1 MTQETWTEISAD
13 DKPARAKHTP
23 GPWQQHDIDYCP
35 DEIWGD
41 IEGPLETGTPRGVHI
56 CTIEGDGDQLQA
68 NAKLIAAAP
77 TMLAVLHQVS
87 RHFAIL
93 AAHGTPVDVTLEDAV
108 HEAID
113 NAGGY

>member
-23 GPWQQHDIDYCP
+23 GPWIPEYGNSDERSGGQWYDVGPARIGFSYQSP
-35 DEIWGD
+35 DNIVAQVD
-41 IEGPLETGTPRGVHI
+41 A
-56 CTIEGDGDQLQA
+56 D
-68 NAKLIAAAP
+68 AKLIAAAP

>member
-1 MTQETWTEISAD
+1 MTQDTWTEISAD
-13 DKPARAKHTP
+13 DKPAREKHTP
-23 GPWQQHDIDYCP
+23 GPWKVRPQYGIDGKICF
-35 DEIWGD
+35 EC
-41 IEGPLETGTPRGVHI
+41 IENNAEVGSDNWKTIASTWAGPNP
-56 CTIEGDGDQLQA
+56 A

-113 NAGGY
+113 AAGGY